1 MEMVERFLFSLQ
13 GKRVV
18 INLEDGLWWKEAKD
32 GNFSVK
38 SFYSAL
44 EGSSTVLF
52 LKNII
57 WSPGVPTKVSFF
69 AWEATWGKALTMDQL
84 KKRGWSLPN
93 RCYLCCA
100 VEESIDH
107 LLIHCTKARILWAMK
122 EILLGWHG
130 LFVGKNRVKVW
141 KAAPLCL
148 FWTVWKKRNKVVF
161 ENEDLSIQRMKYFF
175 VCNLWSWSKCC
186 MVEGPNSSINFFE
199 WLGYGWGRVSFL
211 YPYSFCFW
219 PIGACCILPVCFGLA
234 VGPPVF
240 Y

>member
-1 MEMVERFLFSLQ
+1 MVERFLFSLQ

-130 LFVGKNRVKVW
+130 LFVGKKRVKVW

-186 MVEGPNSSINFFE
+186 MVEGPNSLINFFE
-199 WLGYGWGRVSFL
+199 WLGYG
-211 YPYSFCFW
+211 
-219 PIGACCILPVCFGLA
+219 
-234 VGPPVF
+234 
-240 Y
+240 